1 MSRVLAQGFPDAE
14 SASVQPKSKTSLG
27 IPSASE
33 FLVGKSL
40 LSHTLSFQLG
50 EQEGDTKITG
60 GNALNH

>member
-14 SASVQPKSKTSLG
+14 SASVQPKSKTSL
-27 IPSASE
+27 SALE

-50 EQEGDTKITG
+50 EQEGETKITG
-60 GNALNH
+60 GNALSH